1 MRGCPIPVRE
11 AIGPTSAVKTPDPT
25 LPIDQRGPEGDAR
38 EAPFL
43 VVVQGRRPGERVS
56 LNRERT
62 TIGRAQECDLRLDS
76 RVVSAE
82 HARVMRS
89 DEGFEIEDLGSTNGV
104 TINGRR
110 LGENELHPLGHGD
123 AITISDHVLLFV
135 DRGSFTD
142 SRGLSTIHIDSDRA
156 RREAD
161 ALLAE
166 LGIPRRGDAGA

>member
-1 MRGCPIPVRE
+1 MRDPS
-11 AIGPTSAVKTPDPT
+11 GPTSAVKTPDPT
-25 LPIDQRGPEGDAR
+25 LPIRQRGPGDENQ

-62 TIGRAQECDLRLDS
+62 TIGRGEDCDFRLDS

-82 HARVMRS
+82 HARVVRS
-89 DEGFEIEDLGSTNGV
+89 DDGFGIEDLGSTNGV

-110 LGENELHPLGHGD
+110 LGADELRPLGHGD

-142 SRGLSTIHIDSDRA
+142 SRGLSTIHIDSDLA

-161 ALLAE
+161 ALLSE
-166 LGIPRRGDAGA
+166 LGIPRRGEAGA